1 MKAQLRYFV
10 KDPSAIV
17 GVAMLLVIIVLAL
30 LAPVLGQDP
39 KVLDPSSR
47 LQAPSAEF
55 PLGTDT
61 DGRDLWTMLLY
72 GAQTSL
78 LIAGACTVLAVIIG
92 FLIGT
97 TAGYFRTFDAI
108 MMRVIDGM
116 MAFPNII
123 LVLSLVG
130 VLGRGIVPVIVGLTI
145 VLIPPIARVVR
156 SAALGVKSTAMV
168 ESARSIGAK
177 DGWILAKY
185 VAPESTSVLIVQ
197 TTMGFAQ
204 TVLSIAALS
213 FLGVGLPPDVPSWG
227 TTLSAAQQ
235 YMQTAWWMAVFPGV
249 AILVT
254 VLALI
259 LIGDGLRDAMDP
271 RSRRLLELSKLK
283 RVARRAG
290 KRDAMKASA

>member
-1 MKAQLRYFV
+1 M
-10 KDPSAIV
+10 V
-17 GVAMLLVIIVLAL
+17 GVVMLLAIIALAL
-30 LAPVLGQDP
+30 LAPVLGNDP
-39 KVLDPSSR
+39 KVLDPTSR
-47 LQAPSAEF
+47 LQAPGGEF

-92 FLIGT
+92 FLIGI

-130 VLGRGIVPVIVGLTI
+130 VLGRGIVPVIIGLTI

-156 SAALGVKSTAMV
+156 SAALGVKSSAMV

-177 DGWILAKY
+177 DGWILSRY

-235 YMQTAWWMAVFPGV
+235 YMQMAWWMAVFPGV

-271 RSRRLLELSKLK
+271 RARRLLELSKLK
-283 RVARRAG
+283 RVARRAE
-290 KRDAMKASA
+290 KRDAVKVGA